1 MTGRKVIS
9 GDEGENVR
17 DGIWSA
23 GCEINHLNWK
33 EKSRLIAQDLG
44 EGVVP

>member
-1 MTGRKVIS
+1 MKVIFF
-9 GDEGENVR
+9 ENVR